1 MEKKQS
7 IFKKITSSRE
17 ASLVIILIVL
27 CLLIQTQSSS
37 FLTAKNIADML
48 KNNAVTMI
56 GALGM
61 LCVLLIGGIDISI
74 MSTAALSGMIVGLL
88 LKYGMITN
96 TFLLFIIAIVIG
108 TICGAII
115 GVIIAK
121 GGVLPIIATMGFM
134 YIYRGL
140 AYVISNNQWASAE
153 NLGTFKDFALGKY
166 LGFGMI
172 NNVVAVMIY
181 CYIIF
186 FIVMKWTTVGRRVFA
201 VGSNP
206 EAAEISGINVAK
218 VKIGVYSVMGLL
230 SGLCGALAVSTY
242 GSAQPNMLYGD
253 EMDVIAACVIGGISM
268 NGGRGSVGG
277 AFLGGLI
284 LAVIAKALPLV
295 GIDSLAQ
302 NMIKGIIILIF
313 IIINVI
319 TQRMMSKNNL
329 KAREM

>member
-7 IFKKITSSRE
+7 ILKKITSSRE

-37 FLTAKNIADML
+37 FLTVKNIADML

-88 LKYGMITN
+88 LKYNIITN
-96 TFLLFIIAIVIG
+96 TFLLFIIAIAIG

-166 LGFGMI
+166 LGFGII

-186 FIVMKWTTVGRRVFA
+186 FVVMKWTTVGRRVFA

-253 EMDVIAACVIGGISM
+253 EMDIIAACVIGGISM